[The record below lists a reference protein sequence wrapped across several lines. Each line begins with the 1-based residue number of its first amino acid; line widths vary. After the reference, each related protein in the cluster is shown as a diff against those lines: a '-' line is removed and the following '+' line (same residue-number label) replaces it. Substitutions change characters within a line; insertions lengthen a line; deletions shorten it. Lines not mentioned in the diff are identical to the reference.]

1 MVSPIGFADIGKAS
15 YSTGDS
21 ADAGSFREAFVGTVV
36 FPLFSTYLLQFHLSI
51 LDLSCGCGRIPTYS
65 GRNFPRGHFRDTTN
79 PNIFL
84 SKQIKTLTPPQDMEH
99 PNTSSAAE

>member
-51 LDLSCGCGRIPTYS
+51 LDLSCGCGRIPKQS
-65 GRNFPRGHFRDTTN
+65 SRNILRVLLWHAN
-79 PNIFL
+79 N
-84 SKQIKTLTPPQDMEH
+84 SKSFYCQIKLKF
-99 PNTSSAAE
+99 

>member
-65 GRNFPRGHFRDTTN
+65 GRNFPRGHLRHTIN
-79 PNIFL
+79 PNIFFV
-84 SKQIKTLTPPQDMEH
+84 KA
-99 PNTSSAAE
+99 N